1 MIESA
6 FMTRR
11 LGVLVALCAL
21 AATASADKPKAK
33 KAPPPA
39 QKQTAPEPPPAD
51 DQPADDGASDADAGS
66 AGDIEAQLP
75 PHVTGPKLV
84 DLGNDIEIDLPAGMV
99 LLEHD
104 EAKKLIEKGGGTGE
118 GVVALVLPMFL
129 PDQTW
134 EMRIDYDDVGYVKD
148 TDADELDPNEL
159 FNQYKQGTD
168 EDNARRRA
176 QGLSELFL
184 DGWQQM
190 PKYDKPTH
198 RLVWGFNAH
207 SVNGPNVN
215 FFTRV
220 LGRNGYLSVDL
231 IDDPD
236 KIETA
241 KGQAA
246 GVVAGLRYKPGA
258 TYEDHKSNDKDSGMG
273 LKALVLGGA
282 AVGVFKVAKA
292 GVLVKL
298 LLIFKKGFIVVIAA
312 IGAFFKKIFGRGGS
326 KKTPPTQL
334 PPDGPPVG

>member
-1 MIESA
+1 
-6 FMTRR
+6 
-11 LGVLVALCAL
+11 VALCAL
-21 AATASADKPKAK
+21 AATASAGKPKAK

-39 QKQTAPEPPPAD
+39 KADKAPAQAPAD
-51 DQPADDGASDADAGS
+51 DQPTDDAADDGATDAGS
-66 AGDIEAQLP
+66 AGDVEAQLP

-84 DLGNDIEIDLPAGMV
+84 DLGADIEIELPAGMI

-134 EMRIDYDDVGYVKD
+134 EMRIDYNDVGYVKD
-148 TDADELDPNEL
+148 TDADQLDPNEL
-159 FNQYKQGTD
+159 FNQYKQGTE
-168 EDNARRRA
+168 EDNARRRS

-184 DGWQQM
+184 DGWSEM

-215 FFTRV
+215 FFTRI
-220 LGRNGYLSVDL
+220 LGRNGFLSVDL

-241 KGQAA
+241 KGQA
-246 GVVAGLRYKPGA
+246 GIVVAGIRYKTGA
-258 TYEDHKSNDKDSGMG
+258 TYEDHESNDKDSGMG

-282 AVGVFKVAKA
+282 AIGVFKVAKG
-292 GVLVKL
+292 GVLVK
-298 LLIFKKGFIVVIAA
+298 IFAVAWKGILVLFAG
-312 IGAFFKKIFGRGGS
+312 IGAFFKKIFRRGGS
-326 KKTPPTQL
+326 KTQL
-334 PPDGPPVG
+334 PPDGPAVG